1 MSAVKLPVQSISTTQ
16 RILDNQLDQILDLIT
31 AKNKSLADI
40 TKAYPKLT
48 KVILDAATGK
58 NTEISGVQLKA
69 VQMALSLVG
78 DLEKSIKE
86 SEQIVKALEAVKEA
100 EEAVPKDSKSTPSKK
115 VSLPKIPLDTP
126 MYGGER

>member
-1 MSAVKLPVQSISTTQ
+1 MSAVKLPVQSIHTNQ
-16 RILDNQLDQILDLIT
+16 RLLDQQLDQILNLIT
-31 AKNKSLADI
+31 AKSKSLADI

-58 NTEISGVQLKA
+58 NTDTSGVQLKA

-100 EEAVPKDSKSTPSKK
+100 EKVAPQDSNNKSSL
-115 VSLPKIPLDTP
+115 LPKL
-126 MYGGER
+126 

>member
-1 MSAVKLPVQSISTTQ
+1 MSAVKLPVQSINTNQ
-16 RILDNQLDQILDLIT
+16 RLLDQQLDQILNLIT

-58 NTEISGVQLKA
+58 KTDISGVQLKA

-86 SEQIVKALEAVKEA
+86 SEQIVKALESVKEA
-100 EEAVPKDSKSTPSKK
+100 EKEPPKDSKSKPSKK
-115 VSLPKIPLDTP
+115 VSLPHIPLDTP

>member
-58 NTEISGVQLKA
+58 NKDISGVQLKA
-69 VQMALSLVG
+69 VQMALSLVT

-100 EEAVPKDSKSTPSKK
+100 EKAAPQDSNNKSSL
-115 VSLPKIPLDTP
+115 LPKL
-126 MYGGER
+126 